1 MVSCKVP
8 RGVATASSLPFAG
21 DTHGSE
27 GAEPNNG
34 SHRRYY
40 PCRLLSPDDA
50 QAAPSALCAQYC
62 FIFAR
67 LHEVVGIII
76 IIIIIMSLPMKKLRL
91 G

>member
-8 RGVATASSLPFAG
+8 RGVATASSLPFTG

-50 QAAPSALCAQYC
+50 QAAPSALRAQYC

-67 LHEVVGIII
+67 LYEVVGIII
-76 IIIIIMSLPMKKLRL
+76 IIIMSLLMKKLRL
-91 G
+91 S

>member
-1 MVSCKVP
+1 MV
-8 RGVATASSLPFAG
+8 SSLPFAG

-27 GAEPNNG
+27 GAKPKQWLPL
-34 SHRRYY
+34 RYY

-50 QAAPSALCAQYC
+50 QAAPSALRARYC

-67 LHEVVGIII
+67 LYEVVGII